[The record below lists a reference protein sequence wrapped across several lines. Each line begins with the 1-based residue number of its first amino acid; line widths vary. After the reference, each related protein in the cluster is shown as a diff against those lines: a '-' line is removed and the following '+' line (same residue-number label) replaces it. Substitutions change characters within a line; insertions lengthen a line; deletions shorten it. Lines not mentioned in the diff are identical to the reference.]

1 MSHIDKKMIYSGI
14 MVKEKVKI
22 QIDKMK
28 FDHYFNNFKG
38 QITSKSRKF
47 KPLGKISTRLQK

>member
-1 MSHIDKKMIYSGI
+1 MIYSGI
-14 MVKEKVKI
+14 IVKEKVKI
-22 QIDKMK
+22 QIDKMN

-47 KPLGKISTRLQK
+47 KPLGKILARFLK